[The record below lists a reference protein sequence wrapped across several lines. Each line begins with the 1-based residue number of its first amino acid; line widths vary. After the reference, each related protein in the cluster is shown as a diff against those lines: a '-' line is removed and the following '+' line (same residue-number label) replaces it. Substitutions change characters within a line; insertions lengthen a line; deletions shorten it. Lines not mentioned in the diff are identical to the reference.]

1 MDLSYQSRDTSPVLE
16 ESLSTS
22 KMEESELAEVSEVY
36 SSLESSSEVD
46 TTRFFLSFFKS
57 SSSSLRLRITRLD
70 IALPL
75 ISTLSDE
82 S

>member
-1 MDLSYQSRDTSPVLE
+1 MSYQSRDTSPVLE